1 MKTVQCVDCV
11 RAKLQIAWWR
21 ISIMIFFLWYFLPPP
36 PTHSRRI
43 EHEKYKNYVHSFFSF
58 SFSFVNCQE
67 EEEEEKKLSKLRCV
81 CVVGLDCDETW
92 PVSWHWW
99 RTLVVLII
107 YTLIQSAAAFK
118 NSLFIFSFLFLKQ
131 KTKQIIGSFFKYYL
145 WSYFII
151 IAEADQQLNPHQFY
165 SSESRWGGI
174 LPSFFP
180 Q

>member
-1 MKTVQCVDCV
+1 MYRRWCNVIRKRPSPVSLIFRFNIFSFFVSHFFWDVHIRTLAVQLGRMKTVQCVDCV

-81 CVVGLDCDETW
+81 CAVGLDCDETW

-118 NSLFIFSFLFLKQ
+118 NSLFIFSFFLNKKQ
-131 KTKQIIGSFFKYYL
+131 NK
-145 WSYFII
+145 
-151 IAEADQQLNPHQFY
+151 
-165 SSESRWGGI
+165 
-174 LPSFFP
+174 
-180 Q
+180 